1 MLFGLEREG
10 VGVDTG
16 EGAARVVVEGLD
28 LVEILGTLLL
38 EAVLA
43 VEDELEG
50 GHGTLSFL
58 GPSLTIGVTRGE
70 NNGGTGS
77 GGDGERPVTDSGGHV
92 LGTRREDDLGRRTSS
107 LTEVPQG
114 ISTRTREAPH
124 DLLNGVVVGEADLLG
139 GGVCDGAGIN
149 GVNAR
154 MLHLF
159 DQVFVALLRKS
170 APFFGIQ
177 IDIIGPHLEDT
188 LVEVGF
194 HVRGQIE
201 IDADLMVLQRN
212 QRQVETGV
220 AVEEEHQGQEHMAG
234 TNRGGELTVSS
245 LLGFIEVKLG
255 VEPPPLLVLLVNT
268 LTTDGEFH
276 RGDRT
281 FGDPAST
288 TTGSVVGLELDIH
301 VTDEITVTG
310 DSHGDAARVAGV
322 TVEGLLDVLHREV
335 RVALVLGLV
344 KCYLGVTGKVDV
356 LGAVGDELHETT
368 SHFESFCTI
377 RGENKSG

>member
-50 GHGTLSFL
+50 GHGTLNFL
-58 GPSLTIGVTRGE
+58 GPSLTGSYQSGSVTTSGNHGR
-70 NNGGTGS
+70 TGS
-77 GGDGERPVTDSGGHV
+77 GRDGHSVQLGGSSRGGAGGERN
-92 LGTRREDDLGRRTSS
+92 LGRTSS

-114 ISTRTREAPH
+114 ISTRAREAPH
-124 DLLNGVVVGEADLLG
+124 ELLNGVVVGEADLLG
-139 GGVCDGAGIN
+139 AGGVN

-170 APFFGIQ
+170 PPLLSIQ
-177 IDIIGPHLEDT
+177 IDVVGPHLEDT

-194 HVRGQIE
+194 HVTGQIE
-201 IDADLMVLQRN
+201 IDAHLMVLQRN

-220 AVEEEHQGQEHMAG
+220 AVEEKHQGQEHLAG
-234 TNRGGELTVSS
+234 ANRGGELTVSS

-288 TTGSVVGLELDIH
+288 TTDSGVGLEFDIH

-310 DSHGDAARVAGV
+310 DSHGDTA
-322 TVEGLLDVLHREV
+322 
-335 RVALVLGLV
+335 
-344 KCYLGVTGKVDV
+344 
-356 LGAVGDELHETT
+356 
-368 SHFESFCTI
+368 
-377 RGENKSG
+377 

>member
-43 VEDELEG
+43 VENKLELV
-50 GHGTLSFL
+50 HGTLSFL
-58 GPSLTIGVTRGE
+58 SPGLAGRYQSGAGTTSDNHGR
-70 NNGGTGS
+70 TGS
-77 GGDGERPVTDSGGHV
+77 GGDGHSVLLGGSSRGGAV
-92 LGTRREDDLGRRTSS
+92 GESNLGLTTA

-114 ISTRTREAPH
+114 INLVTSDAPH
-124 DLLNGVVVGEADLLG
+124 QFLNGVVVGEADLLG
-139 GGVCDGAGIN
+139 AGGVN

-288 TTGSVVGLELDIH
+288 TIGSSVGLELDIH

-310 DSHGDAARVAGV
+310 DSHGDATGVAGV

-335 RVALVLGLV
+335 RVALVLGLK

>member
-1 MLFGLEREG
+1 MSNYTKTRCLVGEGQPAHSRLNAEDVVVGGEHVEVGRVTRRGGDDGNLRVIDAREVAGTGGLMFLGLEREG

-16 EGAARVVVEGLD
+16 EGATRVVVEGLD

-50 GHGTLSFL
+50 GHGTLSL
-58 GPSLTIGVTRGE
+58 LSPSLTIGVTRGE

-77 GGDGERPVTDSGGHV
+77 GGDGERPVTDSGCHV
-92 LGTRREDDLGRRTSS
+92 HGTRREDDLGRRTSS

-114 ISTRTREAPH
+114 ISTRAREAPH
-124 DLLNGVVVGEADLLG
+124 ELLNGVVVGEADLLG
-139 GGVCDGAGIN
+139 AGGVN

-170 APFFGIQ
+170 PPLLSIQ
-177 IDIIGPHLEDT
+177 IDVVGPHLEDT

-194 HVRGQIE
+194 HVTGQIE
-201 IDADLMVLQRN
+201 IDAHLMVLQRN

-220 AVEEEHQGQEHMAG
+220 AVEEKHQGQEHLAG
-234 TNRGGELTVSS
+234 ANRGGELTVSS

-288 TTGSVVGLELDIH
+288 TTDSGVGLEFDIH

-310 DSHGDAARVAGV
+310 DSHGDTA
-322 TVEGLLDVLHREV
+322 
-335 RVALVLGLV
+335 
-344 KCYLGVTGKVDV
+344 
-356 LGAVGDELHETT
+356 
-368 SHFESFCTI
+368 
-377 RGENKSG
+377 

>member
-1 MLFGLEREG
+1 M
-10 VGVDTG
+10 
-16 EGAARVVVEGLD
+16 
-28 LVEILGTLLL
+28 
-38 EAVLA
+38 
-43 VEDELEG
+43 
-50 GHGTLSFL
+50 
-58 GPSLTIGVTRGE
+58 
-70 NNGGTGS
+70 
-77 GGDGERPVTDSGGHV
+77 
-92 LGTRREDDLGRRTSS
+92 
-107 LTEVPQG
+107 
-114 ISTRTREAPH
+114 
-124 DLLNGVVVGEADLLG
+124 VVGEADLLG

-149 GVNAR
+149 GVNASV
-154 MLHLF
+154 LHLF

-177 IDIIGPHLEDT
+177 IDVVGPHLEDT

-194 HVRGQIE
+194 HVTGQIE
-201 IDADLMVLQRN
+201 IDAHLMVLQRN

-310 DSHGDAARVAGV
+310 DSHGDATGVAGV